1 MKTNCH
7 NNVRAKITNSPIL
20 FVSVVSSSNMMLKS
34 VSEASTTSHQ
44 HYVVNYINDRSWFSF
59 RIVNICSPKLYSTY
73 RRVQSEQWGVLSGCL
88 ASCPVLSAA
97 NSILP
102 EEQYHTCTFP
112 VLSVTIFSSHQL
124 TIIVP
129 IRKVRKVFWYHR
141 FPQLHC
147 LLYHNCQYLLNI
159 VLNSE
164 KTIVLVVRPL
174 SI

>member
-1 MKTNCH
+1 MFLTFL
-7 NNVRAKITNSPIL
+7 TP
-20 FVSVVSSSNMMLKS
+20 
-34 VSEASTTSHQ
+34 
-44 HYVVNYINDRSWFSF
+44 
-59 RIVNICSPKLYSTY
+59 
-73 RRVQSEQWGVLSGCL
+73 EQRGVLSGCL

-147 LLYHNCQYLLNI
+147 LLYQYLLYI
-159 VLNSE
+159 SSIGVQQCSWCSMVGSSSAVILPHTTS
-164 KTIVLVVRPL
+164 TCVTVAPRVR
-174 SI
+174 SAQVS